1 MDSRRISYVNA
12 RENISSLAD
21 IGTDESDAGSEY
33 NDEHFSEDDFSSE
46 EEIVEE
52 LSSDEDDN
60 GDQEIIARH
69 IDESIQSVIR
79 ITMGDQSFRQFEP
92 TADRTSKAGVVWNKL
107 DVGSSTKVRNCVK
120 FTGKSG
126 PTRYGCSKIDDT
138 ALSAFKC
145 LFDDSMTKKIIIHTN
160 SEAERSKDSFRLT
173 DEIFMKFIGLLICRG
188 VFCRG
193 VSVQDLWSKEY
204 GMPIISKLLSKN
216 KFIKM
221 TFYR

>member
-1 MDSRRISYVNA
+1 
-12 RENISSLAD
+12 SSLAD

-173 DEIFMKFIGLLICRG
+173 DEIFMKKRAL
-188 VFCRG
+188 
-193 VSVQDLWSKEY
+193 SVENIDPNSSPKRFQCQTRLCN
-204 GMPIISKLLSKN
+204 KN
-216 KFIKM
+216 KTSKKCGLCKRATCGICTDEKSVICKLCKQSD
-221 TFYR
+221 